1 VNADAVEAD
10 EATTAAKAIAE
21 NLIVYNFSICSTPPI
36 SSTQVF
42 LLHTVLLMDKLEEAQ
57 FIEFRVE
64 MMEKSKKRHK
74 NLSST
79 MLVRVCRGVTPLNV
93 VSCLHKINPC
103 HPHH

>member
-1 VNADAVEAD
+1 MNADAVEAD

-21 NLIVYNFSICSTPPI
+21 NLIVYNFSICSTPPL

-64 MMEKSKKRHK
+64 MEKSKKRHK

-79 MLVRVCRGVTPLNV
+79 MLVLVCRGVTPLNV
-93 VSCLHKINPC
+93 RILSP
-103 HPHH
+103 